1 MANQAITQE
10 IDRLFTKVRE
20 YHDSKN
26 FRELMD
32 FCARFKHLSPYN
44 AWLVN
49 LQMPSARYALT
60 EKQWL
65 EKYKRRIK
73 LHSRPLI
80 ILIPFGPIYPIF
92 DVSETEAIDEESASE
107 QEILEYLA
115 NPYQVK
121 GDIPVSKYR
130 KLLNNIAY
138 SGIAVENCLEAAGL
152 FGGELRTAP
161 GKRVTL
167 EWKGGRY
174 VMEADYA
181 ISINTQADTGQSF
194 ATLLHELGHLFCHHL
209 PHPQKAWECRHSNLT
224 HEEREFEAETVSWLI
239 CERMGILNPSEK
251 YLSGY
256 IEHNN
261 IPEGIS
267 INHILL
273 AVAEIEK
280 IINQTPSEALKQGL
294 LWKHRKG
301 FKEAMIKI
309 DKQ

>member
-26 FRELMD
+26 FRNLLD

-49 LQMPSARYALT
+49 LQMPSACYALT

-65 EKYKRRIK
+65 EKYNRRIK

-92 DVSETEAIDEESASE
+92 DVSETEAIDEKSASE
-107 QEILEYLA
+107 QDILDYLA
-115 NPYQVK
+115 NPYQVRGK
-121 GDIPVSKYR
+121 IPEEKYH

-138 SGIAVENCLEAAGL
+138 SGIAVENSLDAAGL
-152 FGGELRTAP
+152 FGGELRLRP
-161 GKRVTL
+161 KKRVII
-167 EWKGGRY
+167 EWKGKRLQT
-174 VMEADYA
+174 EADYA
-181 ISINTQADTGQSF
+181 ISINIKAEIGQSF

-209 PHPQKAWECRHSNLT
+209 PHPQEAWECRGTNLT
-224 HEEREFEAETVSWLI
+224 HEECEFEAETVSWLI
-239 CERMGILNPSEK
+239 CERLGIENPSEK

-261 IPEGIS
+261 IPYGIS

-273 AVAEIEK
+273 AVAEVEK
-280 IINQTPSEALKQGL
+280 IMNQFPSEALKQGL

-301 FKEAMIKI
+301 FKDIMTNL
-309 DKQ
+309 